1 MLAKSNITKMTV
13 ASMAVFLG
21 FSLSGVEAGMEVKLT
36 GYAHTATQ
44 TPTFDCEGDG
54 LHKMAFKAGT
64 LDGVGTM
71 QNSSCTLSK
80 GLFVIKRDFHLQSRT
95 PGNEQLQNVLY
106 KVNTITGGITGN
118 GVLKQQA
125 LFYDLPDGKAGVMN
139 YGVSHAAP
147 PLYNQAYIYTGQ
159 KQNDWMGSL
168 QGDYPAVTFGD
179 LVLPGA
185 HDAGM
190 YKMTLEDTEKAV
202 AQLCGSNPVLQALC
216 KAGGGI
222 GAQALENFSITQK
235 DDSATMMSLG
245 TRYFDFRPA
254 YLKTDP
260 RKIAYHVHNFITG
273 ASFNEFLSG
282 VNDFMKENPKELAL
296 LQIKDSGIQ
305 SSNFQFLSKSEV
317 KSYLDKNISR
327 TVGYT
332 LETDIT
338 SYHGRTLA
346 DLVAGGKR
354 LIVLYGN
361 DNVNGSYSD
370 AAYSASLSD
379 ASQIIKQLEKT
390 VSKTGAYQFTMLQ
403 LQDTGSGALV
413 NHYLPDVMK
422 NPTSWANN
430 LLLSATG
437 NILQATKPVF
447 DRQTYGW
454 LDGETAQNGIKAQS
468 GPVVLL
474 NDFVETALS
483 AQAVALTRLR
493 LQTGSGS

>member
-1 MLAKSNITKMTV
+1 MLEKSDIVKMTV
-13 ASMAVFLG
+13 VSMTVFLG

-54 LHKMAFKAGT
+54 LHKMGFKVGT

-71 QNSSCTLSK
+71 QDSSCTLSK

-95 PGNEQLQNVLY
+95 SSDQQLQNVLY
-106 KVNTITGGITGN
+106 KVNTITGGITGK

-159 KQNDWMGSL
+159 KQDDWMGSL
-168 QGDYPAVTFGD
+168 QKDHPAITFGD

-260 RKIAYHVHNFITG
+260 KKTAYHVHNFITG
-273 ASFNEFLSG
+273 ASFDAFLKG
-282 VNDFMKENPKELAL
+282 VNDFLGENPKEVAL
-296 LQIKDSGIQ
+296 LQVKDSGIQ
-305 SSNFQFLSKSEV
+305 SSNFQFLNPSEV
-317 KSYLDKNISR
+317 KNYLENNISPA
-327 TVGYT
+327 VGFA
-332 LETDIT
+332 LETDIS
-338 SYHGRTLA
+338 SYQDTTLR
-346 DLVAGGKR
+346 DLIAGGTR

-370 AAYSASLSD
+370 AAYSASLTD
-379 ASQIIKQLEKT
+379 ASEIIKQLKKT

-447 DRQTYGW
+447 DRQTYDW
-454 LDGETAQNGIKAQS
+454 LGSEAAQSGIKAQT

-493 LQTGSGS
+493 LKTGSGS